1 MGTYENPDKRPIST
15 KGRAIGAGIQ
25 RMVSG
30 FANDKIARDGK
41 KARDEEEAA
50 ALLGDRSKRASKT
63 FDTGYDIIAG
73 DINSF
78 SQDLGAGNRNVFKQE
93 IVNLLD
99 GKRDE
104 ISDWI
109 KNNPEAS
116 QTEITA
122 KINEG
127 TEYMGNLQTT
137 LAGLAVAREEYLA
150 ARDLGAGEKGALV
163 PGYNPSLIK
172 FFEAQERNDPN
183 MNFTVDDNGEFRIS
197 IVNEEELGNA
207 MGTMTDDQQLEFTS
221 FNASDM
227 VKGHADGNPFFRTVQ
242 PFDYNEMLT
251 TINDAIRKGDK
262 DLGTVDKDG
271 NVTYNRDKVE
281 EFYNTPNGQAILQS
295 YSEDPDAQ
303 GHWLGMGD
311 KVIVDDEVTYTN
323 NSNNFDGFQ
332 PALLNGFL
340 NQISNTASSTTTK
353 PPATKPKKEVVKEE
367 VVEEEVVEPA
377 EATEEEVET
386 VTYPGGHLTKTEIN
400 NRSEEDVAKALTEKY
415 GEYFEITEQA
425 PGVDQ
430 IRIMDK
436 TDRSKFIYVDLNT
449 DYNKKKSDHKYQKI
463 DGDAVYKKIIDFI
476 KENSPKAKPSA
487 KPKQSNSSGKEKGY

>member
-25 RMVSG
+25 RMVTG
-30 FANDKIARDGK
+30 FANDKISRDGK

-50 ALLGDRSKRASKT
+50 ALLKQRSSKASSV
-63 FDTGYDIIAG
+63 FDSGYDGITD

-122 KINEG
+122 KINSG
-127 TEYMGNLQTT
+127 TEYMGNLQNT
-137 LAGLAVAREEYLA
+137 LTGLSLAREEYLA

-163 PGYNPSLIK
+163 PGYNPDLIK

-183 MNFTVDDNGEFRIS
+183 MHFTVDDNGEFRIS
-197 IVNEEELGNA
+197 VVNEEELGNA
-207 MGTMTDDQQLEFTS
+207 MNNMTDDQQLEFTS
-221 FNASDM
+221 FNASNM
-227 VKGHADGNPFFRTVQ
+227 VKSHADGNPFFRTVQ
-242 PFDYNEMLT
+242 PFDYSEMQT
-251 TINDAIRKGDK
+251 TIDNSIRKGDK

-271 NVTYNRDKVE
+271 NITYNKAAVQD
-281 EFYNTPNGQAILQS
+281 FYKTTPNGQAILQS

-303 GHWLGMGD
+303 GHWLGMGE

-323 NSNNFDGFQ
+323 NSANFNTGFQ
-332 PALLNGFL
+332 PALLDGFL
-340 NQISNTASSTTTK
+340 EGLPEAAPTIRKAPVGNT
-353 PPATKPKKEVVKEE
+353 KK
-367 VVEEEVVEPA
+367 VVEETVTEKAGKEESSMFSDLIEEGKAESLTESPVEFEPIKMS
-377 EATEEEVET
+377 EWNITEEEFMDGRMNLET
-386 VTYPGGHLTKTEIN
+386 RFPG
-400 NRSEEDVAKALTEKY
+400 
-415 GEYFEITEQA
+415 FEFMESGPGRDKISVKA
-425 PGVDQ
+425 PGATKFKEFAMGNNFQ
-430 IRIMDK
+430 KGTNATGGINEYIKKHMNK
-436 TDRSKFIYVDLNT
+436 SSSKQDSS
-449 DYNKKKSDHKYQKI
+449 KS
-463 DGDAVYKKIIDFI
+463 
-476 KENSPKAKPSA
+476 
-487 KPKQSNSSGKEKGY
+487 KGY